1 MAIIDTVTYPLTNK
15 NYHDELYDKTQIVI
29 GHSFRADMLHFASW
43 IYRINGNNKKTANFT
58 INKEGKIYQHYDPKY
73 YSTFINC
80 EQDKA
85 SISIVLENSGW
96 FRKDSLV
103 DRYIDWLG
111 NIYRKDSKDVLMK
124 RWRNHTYWDRYSDIQ
139 LESLK
144 ELIIK
149 LCDDYNIPKNF
160 IGHNTY
166 DENVDL
172 FKGIT
177 FRSNY
182 HQESTDV
189 SPAFDMN
196 ILKNII

>member
-1 MAIIDTVTYPLTNK
+1 MAIIDTVTYILTNK
-15 NYHDELYDKTQIVI
+15 NYHNELYDKTQIVI
-29 GHSFRADMLHFASW
+29 GHSFRTDMLHFASW
-43 IYRINGNNKKTANFT
+43 VYRLNGNNKKTANFT

-73 YSTFINC
+73 YSTFINHQ
-80 EQDKA
+80 QDKA
-85 SISIVLENSGW
+85 SISIVLENKGW
-96 FRKDSLV
+96 FKKDSLI

-111 NIYRKDSKDVLMK
+111 NTYRKDSKDVLMK
-124 RWRNHTYWDRYSDIQ
+124 RWRNHTYWDKYSELQ

-166 DENVDL
+166 DENTDL